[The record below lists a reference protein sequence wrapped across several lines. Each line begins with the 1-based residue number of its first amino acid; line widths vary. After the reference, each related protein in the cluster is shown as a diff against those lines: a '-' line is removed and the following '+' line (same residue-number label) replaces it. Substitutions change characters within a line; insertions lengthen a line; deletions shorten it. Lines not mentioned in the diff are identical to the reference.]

1 MGEVREHSP
10 GGRMGRASLERE
22 LGDGG
27 ACCGHL
33 VSLV

>member
-1 MGEVREHSP
+1 MGEVLEHSP
-10 GGRMGRASLERE
+10 GGRMGRAPLERE
-22 LGDGG
+22 LGGHG

>member
-1 MGEVREHSP
+1 MGEVLEHSP
-10 GGRMGRASLERE
+10 EGRMGWASLERE
-22 LGDGG
+22 LGGGG